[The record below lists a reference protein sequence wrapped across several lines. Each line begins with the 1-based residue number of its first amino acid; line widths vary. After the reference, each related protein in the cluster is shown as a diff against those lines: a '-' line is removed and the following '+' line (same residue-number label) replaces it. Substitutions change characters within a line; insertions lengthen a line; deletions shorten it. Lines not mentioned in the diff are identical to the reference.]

1 VHGDR
6 VTIPWMD
13 DKLGRLWVMFTTEI
27 IQAASIIYVTYSW
40 DQVGELAVILL
51 VLSIDVQN

>member
-1 VHGDR
+1 
-6 VTIPWMD
+6 MD